1 MLAYLHWNLDPTIV
15 EIGPIALRYYGVCFA
30 AGFLI
35 GYSIIQRIFKQEGK
49 PEKDLDS
56 LCVALVVG
64 TIVGARLGHCLFY
77 HPAEYLA
84 DPISILKVWEGGLA
98 SHGGVIGNLVAL
110 WFYARKRP
118 DQSYLWL
125 LDRIVIPT
133 ALAAALIRIGNFF
146 NSEIVGIP
154 TTKPWGVV
162 FERFRNEGAD
172 GPARHPAQLYESL
185 CYLLIFGFMVWL
197 YRRRRALTPHGLL
210 LGWFFVLLFTARFF
224 VEFVKVPQKPGVEE
238 DMLRQGQFLSIPFI
252 LVGIWLIW
260 SSRKRVPSA

>member
-1 MLAYLHWNLDPTIV
+1 MLAYLHWNLEPTIV

-77 HPAEYLA
+77 HPADYLA

-98 SHGGVIGNLVAL
+98 SHGGVIGNLIAL

-118 DQSYLWL
+118 DQPYLWL
-125 LDRIVIPT
+125 LDRIVIPDR
-133 ALAAALIRIGNFF
+133 AGRRAHPDRELLQFGDR
-146 NSEIVGIP
+146 
-154 TTKPWGVV
+154 
-162 FERFRNEGAD
+162 
-172 GPARHPAQLYESL
+172 RHPDHEAV
-185 CYLLIFGFMVWL
+185 G
-197 YRRRRALTPHGLL
+197 RRVRA
-210 LGWFFVLLFTARFF
+210 FTATRG
-224 VEFVKVPQKPGVEE
+224 PTGP
-238 DMLRQGQFLSIPFI
+238 RAIRP
-252 LVGIWLIW
+252 
-260 SSRKRVPSA
+260 SSTNRSATC